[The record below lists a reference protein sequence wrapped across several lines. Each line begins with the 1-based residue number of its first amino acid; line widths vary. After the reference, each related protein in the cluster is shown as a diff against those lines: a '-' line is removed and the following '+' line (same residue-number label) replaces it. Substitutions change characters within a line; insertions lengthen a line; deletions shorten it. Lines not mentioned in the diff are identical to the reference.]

1 MYWNPFLVTFLNH
14 TKANESFDP
23 LFGFGPFSTKK
34 SGNRPYDCPNFRV
47 LYFRPAFSLIKKRQD
62 GEKKVGQIYVPVLAS
77 F

>member
-1 MYWNPFLVTFLNH
+1 MKSFVGSFLNSYQGSRYS
-14 TKANESFDP
+14 ASFDHI
-23 LFGFGPFSTKK
+23 FGLGPFSKK
-34 SGNRPYDCPNFRV
+34 SGNRPCDCPNFRV